1 MIKKKQLIYF
11 FMFLVIA
18 LSNTVFFGIEYR
30 GIFLMVAVVSIIGCI
45 AWYCHSEKSDQ
56 FYRLTW
62 NNIYICATF
71 AILLI
76 CGWLFSGEMSNSSFR
91 NAYIGFIIAFLLSLF
106 VTEFFSKIQIVISY
120 VNWMFWISIV
130 SLICFAM
137 SLLLPGLV
145 YAIPMKMSENGYFYS
160 IFYTWGWDNYGTGLY
175 LLNRNCG
182 PFWEPGAFQGFL
194 VVALL
199 MCVKFGNYIKAID
212 KKILVLLVT
221 LLTTLSTTGL
231 LLFVLICVVWRK
243 EFGYYLL
250 KNRKNQKMIKIVL
263 VVVFAAIALWL
274 LFSGII
280 TDKLATY
287 SDPTAS
293 TGIRLMD
300 LVNGIGLCAVRPI
313 FGMGFGTTMIKAYE
327 NAVGIGGNSN
337 GIILMFYA
345 MGSIFGV
352 VYLYLMSKGV
362 ISFFEE
368 KNKIKKIIYVV
379 IFVILQAT
387 ECIFIFPV
395 YILFLYEHNGEKANE
410 ERRRSISFADIL
422 TRINDTLRRKKN
434 GIEE

>member
-1 MIKKKQLIYF
+1 MGKFISRTI
-11 FMFLVIA
+11 
-18 LSNTVFFGIEYR
+18 T
-30 GIFLMVAVVSIIGCI
+30 
-45 AWYCHSEKSDQ
+45 
-56 FYRLTW
+56 
-62 NNIYICATF
+62 
-71 AILLI
+71 
-76 CGWLFSGEMSNSSFR
+76 
-91 NAYIGFIIAFLLSLF
+91 IGFVLCGICF
-106 VTEFFSKIQIVISY
+106 VTCNFYDATNIEDTPTNEINQNNNMLSMMLETDSGSGQYEMTSLSSWPTDGYVFNSELSK
-120 VNWMFWISIV
+120 
-130 SLICFAM
+130 C
-137 SLLLPGLV
+137 
-145 YAIPMKMSENGYFYS
+145 ENGS
-160 IFYTWGWDNYGTGLY
+160 KLSWDETNK
-175 LLNRNCG
+175 
-182 PFWEPGAFQGFL
+182 Q
-194 VVALL
+194 VV
-199 MCVKFGNYIKAID
+199 
-212 KKILVLLVT
+212 
-221 LLTTLSTTGL
+221 
-231 LLFVLICVVWRK
+231 
-243 EFGYYLL
+243 
-250 KNRKNQKMIKIVL
+250 
-263 VVVFAAIALWL
+263 
-274 LFSGII
+274 FSGII